1 MKVNQVKLLPVKSLR
16 PNPENPKRPFDMRGF
31 KGLMTSLEV
40 FGFAG
45 VCVVAPDPDGAFTI
59 LDGNTRYEELVA
71 NGVPEVPC
79 VVMEELTTRSAR
91 RKFFNAYDRHKKLFD
106 EEKVM
111 EQLRELA
118 EQGEN
123 ARLLGDLTGVKVN
136 ELYAQL
142 GRQTPEAQQ
151 SLKDT
156 GSTGSLLIVGPAEEI
171 AAIRGLLNH
180 MRQKMTASRKV
191 MATLTQA
198 AMVWDWEDEK
208 LLGVLLATIARFRG
222 FPREDA

>member
-79 VVMEELTTRSAR
+79 VVMEDLTTRAAR

-142 GRQTPEAQQ
+142 GEGREEHDALKEAGGE
-151 SLKDT
+151 S
-156 GSTGSLLIVGPAEEI
+156 GSLLIVGPAEEI

-222 FPREDA
+222 FPQEDA

>member
-1 MKVNQVKLLPVKSLR
+1 VKVNQVKLLPVKSLR
-16 PNPENPKRPFDMRGF
+16 PNPENPKKPFDLRGF

-45 VCVVAPDPDGAFTI
+45 VCIVAPDPDGAYTV

-79 VVMEELTTRSAR
+79 VVMEELTTRAAR

-123 ARLLGDLTGVKVN
+123 ARLLADLTGLASVN
-136 ELYAQL
+136 DLY
-142 GRQTPEAQQ
+142 RQAESREGHEA
-151 SLKDT
+151 LKEV
-156 GSTGSLLIVGPAEEI
+156 GGESGSLLIVGPAEEI

-222 FPREDA
+222 FPQEDQ